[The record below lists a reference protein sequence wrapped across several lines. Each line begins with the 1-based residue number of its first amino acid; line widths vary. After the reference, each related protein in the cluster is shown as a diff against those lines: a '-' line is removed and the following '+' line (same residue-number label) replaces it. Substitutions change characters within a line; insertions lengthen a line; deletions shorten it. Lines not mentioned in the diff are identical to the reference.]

1 MSNHWKQQG
10 IPHKGWQ
17 LIDVIDVR
25 EDGQSECETEYES
38 CMMCGNEKIR
48 YVHIVHHP
56 EIIEE
61 YRVGCICAEK
71 MTNDYSNPRQKENE
85 LRNRTNRLLTWTKK
99 TWKINKNDNYYI
111 KLDEHLLLIYR
122 DKKSLK
128 YKIKIGETFGSKSFE
143 TLDRAKVAAFKGVEY
158 FKTKGK
164 W

>member
-85 LRNRTNRLLTWTKK
+85 LRNRTNRLLTWIKK
-99 TWKINKNDNYYI
+99 TWKINKNDRMG
-111 KLDEHLLLIYR
+111 LLLACCQNT
-122 DKKSLK
+122 
-128 YKIKIGETFGSKSFE
+128 IGAVSVHP
-143 TLDRAKVAAFKGVEY
+143 LNEY
-158 FKTKGK
+158 HDA
-164 W
+164 